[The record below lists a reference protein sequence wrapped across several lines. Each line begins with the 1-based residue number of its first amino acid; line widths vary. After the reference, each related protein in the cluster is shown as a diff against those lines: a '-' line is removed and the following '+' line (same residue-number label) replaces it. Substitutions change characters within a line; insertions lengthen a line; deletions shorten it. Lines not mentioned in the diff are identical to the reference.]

1 MRKAFPR
8 QLPCAVALVALMG
21 LAGCQDKAADAPA
34 RPGAS
39 ASAAPAATGAASPPS
54 GNGPAK
60 ADAPAPSLS
69 LTGEALARART
80 CLACHQVD
88 RKQVGPSYRDVAA
101 RFADNPDAVSIL
113 SNAIR
118 KGGRGQWGAVP
129 MPAQPQVN
137 EAEAAELARW
147 ILTLKP

>member
-8 QLPCAVALVALMG
+8 RLHCAVFLVVLMG
-21 LAGCQDKAADAPA
+21 LAGCQDKASDPPASPGAPA
-34 RPGAS
+34 SAGA
-39 ASAAPAATGAASPPS
+39 AATPAPS

-60 ADAPAPSLS
+60 ADVPASVS

-88 RKQVGPSYRDVAA
+88 RKQVGPAYRDVAA

>member
-1 MRKAFPR
+1 MGKV
-8 QLPCAVALVALMG
+8 LPGRLRYAVVLALLTG
-21 LAGCQDKAADAPA
+21 LAGCQDKAAEAPAKPDAP
-34 RPGAS
+34 R
-39 ASAAPAATGAASPPS
+39 

-60 ADAPAPSLS
+60 AAAVGEG

-88 RKQVGPSYRDVAA
+88 RKQVGPAYQDVAT
-101 RFADNPDAVSIL
+101 RFAGNPEAMTIL

-129 MPAQPQVN
+129 MPAQPQVS

-147 ILTLKP
+147 ILSLKP

>member
-1 MRKAFPR
+1 
-8 QLPCAVALVALMG
+8 MG

-34 RPGAS
+34 RAS
-39 ASAAPAATGAASPPS
+39 APASADAAPATPS

-60 ADAPAPSLS
+60 ADAPASLS

-101 RFADNPDAVSIL
+101 RFADNPDAVTIL

>member
-1 MRKAFPR
+1 
-8 QLPCAVALVALMG
+8 MG

-34 RPGAS
+34 RPGAP
-39 ASAAPAATGAASPPS
+39 ASAAPASTGAATPASPS

-60 ADAPAPSLS
+60 ADAPTGLS

-80 CLACHQVD
+80 CLACHQID

-129 MPAQPQVN
+129 MPAQPQVS

>member
-8 QLPCAVALVALMG
+8 RLPCAVALVVLMG
-21 LAGCQDKAADAPA
+21 LAGCQDKASDPPA
-34 RPGAS
+34 SPG
-39 ASAAPAATGAASPPS
+39 APAAAGAASTPAA
-54 GNGPAK
+54 NTNVPAK
-60 ADAPAPSLS
+60 ADVPTSVS

-88 RKQVGPSYRDVAA
+88 RKQVGPAYRDVAA

-147 ILTLKP
+147 ILTLTP